1 MPQVQLHQPDDCIQV
16 MEVQPA
22 ELAERMEMQ
31 SRTLEPGKATC
42 VLSAQYLRCCLNI
55 QLMDLQDLRLSLRR
69 HAQEQMV

>member
-1 MPQVQLHQPDDCIQV
+1 MPSLAAAHIQLHQISDYIQV

-22 ELAERMEMQ
+22 ELAERMDMQ

-55 QLMDLQDLRLSLRR
+55 QLMDVLDLQLSL
-69 HAQEQMV
+69 